1 LFFFIVANGS
11 DPSCAPW
18 LPPLPPPLPPPQPA
32 TDRHSNIIQDVSFD
46 LCNETSSGSAVM
58 YRLNILA
65 KVELGA
71 KAFFRLHAVSGSRC
85 RCD

>member
-1 LFFFIVANGS
+1 
-11 DPSCAPW
+11 
-18 LPPLPPPLPPPQPA
+18 
-32 TDRHSNIIQDVSFD
+32 VSFD